1 MYLSKIDLDIR
12 HPSVRQALRDVND
25 LHRNLMSGFGM
36 IPSSSMARAEKD
48 ILFRLYTRRDA
59 IYLLVTSAEKPDAKT
74 LEKRGFYT
82 DEARI
87 RDISKLKELLIS
99 GRTLRFELLASPC
112 KKVRG
117 DGENSRRFFLEH
129 PEERAEWL
137 NRKGQQGGF
146 QIIRLEELGNRIDIY
161 GHRQGVEI
169 KNSAVL
175 FSGILCISD
184 QETFW
189 QSYTR
194 GIGPGK
200 AYGLGML
207 SLGRA

>member
-36 IPSSSMARAEKD
+36 TTSGNMARAEKD

-59 IYLLVTSAEKPDAKT
+59 IYLLVTSAEKPDAKA

-82 DEARI
+82 DETRI

-99 GRTLRFELLASPC
+99 GRSLRFELLASPC

-117 DGENSRRFFLEH
+117 EGENSRRFFLEH

-137 NRKGQQGGF
+137 NRRGQQGGF

-175 FSGILCISD
+175 FCGILCISD
-184 QETFW
+184 QENFW